1 MPRAWQAPPGQPGRW
16 TRPEPQ
22 GPTLMPEG
30 PARLPR
36 CGSPVPP
43 AAVALP
49 AVPEPRMAARQRA
62 ERSAGVA
69 LPSFRLA
76 DSAHSARPPGGSAR
90 CEPGRTEATRLPA
103 ILRGLAERSAV
114 AVARLR
120 AQVRPAAALLQ
131 PPGERQKPRYR
142 QHSAPV
148 RRIQVPWR
156 GRRDRR
162 WRNSGK

>member
-1 MPRAWQAPPGQPGRW
+1 MPRAWQAPPGRPGRW

-22 GPTLMPEG
+22 GPTLRPEG
-30 PARLPR
+30 PARLPGG
-36 CGSPVPP
+36 GSPGPP

-49 AVPEPRMAARQRA
+49 AVPEARRA
-62 ERSAGVA
+62 VRSVGVA
-69 LPSFRLA
+69 LPWFRMA

-90 CEPGRTEATRLPA
+90 CAPARTEATRLPA

-114 AVARLR
+114 AGLKP
-120 AQVRPAAALLQ
+120 QVRPADALLQ
-131 PPGERQKPRYR
+131 PPGERQTPRYR